1 MVNDFNGVNLIDA
14 QPQSRVQQWKKL
26 PKCTI
31 TGEHGGKPLFK
42 YRLAEDVKKNQSI
55 SKRQEDPAGD
65 IATNGHRVIQ
75 ETQETLAYAIEN
87 RRKHSGSKITLAGN
101 RFFT

>member
-42 YRLAEDVKKNQSI
+42 YRLAEDVKKKIKAFRKDKKIQQGISPRTDTEL
-55 SKRQEDPAGD
+55 SKRPK
-65 IATNGHRVIQ
+65 RP
-75 ETQETLAYAIEN
+75 
-87 RRKHSGSKITLAGN
+87 
-101 RFFT
+101 